1 MESGELVYVSKM
13 KGGDS
18 HEEIFI
24 DACKLLTL
32 FYGYPFSDLP
42 L

>member
-1 MESGELVYVSKM
+1 MGELVYFSKM

-24 DACKLLTL
+24 DAGELLTL
-32 FYGYPFSDLP
+32 FDDHHFSDLP